1 MFLEFVEG
9 PLWYFSATVFV
20 VGVLLR
26 LVDVFRQPS
35 KRDLAQA
42 RRSGLPGAM
51 RAIVTRSWTAE
62 GFSRG
67 ATFHLIAGYMFHI
80 GLFVLLLFAAPHVKF
95 IEERILGFGWAP
107 APYWVFIV
115 ASQFAF
121 AGLILDFA
129 VFGQGREVMAWAHVV
144 HGIVAVVFIAASL
157 GHIYIGTLGM
167 EGAFESMS
175 HGYVD
180 ANWAEHHHDLWLAE
194 MEAAGMVGVA
204 PNALEEVKRH
214 DNIDFKGFGS
224 PGTKA
229 AEG

>member
-35 KRDLAQA
+35 KKDLAQA
-42 RRSGLPGAM
+42 RRSGVPGAM

-67 ATFHLIAGYMFHI
+67 ATFHLVAGYMFHI

-95 IEERILGFGWAP
+95 IEERILGFGWTP

-121 AGLILDFA
+121 AGLIL
-129 VFGQGREVMAWAHVV
+129 
-144 HGIVAVVFIAASL
+144 
-157 GHIYIGTLGM
+157 
-167 EGAFESMS
+167 
-175 HGYVD
+175 
-180 ANWAEHHHDLWLAE
+180 LWLRRL
-194 MEAAGMVGVA
+194 MHPVMRKISTLDDHAAAILTFVVMLTGCLALLQSHDSLRAIHMLTVCLLLLYFPFSRLMHAFTFMVSRSYTGAAMARKGV
-204 PNALEEVKRH
+204 NA
-214 DNIDFKGFGS
+214 
-224 PGTKA
+224 
-229 AEG
+229 

>member
-26 LVDVFRQPS
+26 LIDVFRQPS

-42 RRSGLPGAM
+42 RRSGLPGAL
-51 RAIVTRSWTAE
+51 RTVVTRSWTAE

-67 ATFHLIAGYMFHI
+67 ATFHLAAGYMFHI

-95 IEERILGFGWAP
+95 IEERILGFGWTP

-121 AGLILDFA
+121 AGLIL
-129 VFGQGREVMAWAHVV
+129 
-144 HGIVAVVFIAASL
+144 
-157 GHIYIGTLGM
+157 
-167 EGAFESMS
+167 
-175 HGYVD
+175 
-180 ANWAEHHHDLWLAE
+180 LWLRRL
-194 MEAAGMVGVA
+194 MHPVMRKISTLDDHAAAILTFVVMLTGCLALLQSHDSLRAIHMLTVCLLLIYFPFSRLMHAFTFVISRSYTGAAMARKGV
-204 PNALEEVKRH
+204 NA
-214 DNIDFKGFGS
+214 
-224 PGTKA
+224 
-229 AEG
+229 

>member
-35 KRDLAQA
+35 KKDLAQA
-42 RRSGLPGAM
+42 RRSGVPGAM

-67 ATFHLIAGYMFHI
+67 ATFHLVAGYMFHI

-95 IEERILGFGWAP
+95 IEERILGFGWTP

-121 AGLILDFA
+121 AGLIL
-129 VFGQGREVMAWAHVV
+129 
-144 HGIVAVVFIAASL
+144 
-157 GHIYIGTLGM
+157 
-167 EGAFESMS
+167 
-175 HGYVD
+175 
-180 ANWAEHHHDLWLAE
+180 LWLRRL
-194 MEAAGMVGVA
+194 MHPVMRKISTFDDHAAAVLIFVVMLTGCLALLQSHDSLRGIHMLTVCLLLLYFPFSRLMHAFTFAGSRSYTGAAMARKGV
-204 PNALEEVKRH
+204 NA
-214 DNIDFKGFGS
+214 
-224 PGTKA
+224 
-229 AEG
+229 

>member
-42 RRSGLPGAM
+42 RRSGLPGAL
-51 RAIVTRSWTAE
+51 RTVVTRSWTAE

-67 ATFHLIAGYMFHI
+67 ATFHLAAGYMFHI

-95 IEERILGFGWAP
+95 IEERILGFGWTP

-121 AGLILDFA
+121 AGLIL
-129 VFGQGREVMAWAHVV
+129 
-144 HGIVAVVFIAASL
+144 
-157 GHIYIGTLGM
+157 
-167 EGAFESMS
+167 
-175 HGYVD
+175 
-180 ANWAEHHHDLWLAE
+180 LWLRRL
-194 MEAAGMVGVA
+194 MHPVMRKISTFDDHAAAILIFVVMLTGCLALLQSHDSLRAIHMLTVCLLLLYFPFSRLMHAFTFMVSRSYTGAAMARKGV
-204 PNALEEVKRH
+204 NA
-214 DNIDFKGFGS
+214 
-224 PGTKA
+224 
-229 AEG
+229 

>member
-9 PLWYFSATVFV
+9 PLWYFSATIFV

-35 KRDLAQA
+35 KKDLAQA
-42 RRSGLPGAM
+42 RRSGVPGAM
-51 RAIVTRSWTAE
+51 RAVVTRSWTAE

-67 ATFHLIAGYMFHI
+67 ATFHLVAGYMFHI

-121 AGLILDFA
+121 AGLIL
-129 VFGQGREVMAWAHVV
+129 
-144 HGIVAVVFIAASL
+144 
-157 GHIYIGTLGM
+157 
-167 EGAFESMS
+167 
-175 HGYVD
+175 
-180 ANWAEHHHDLWLAE
+180 LWLRRL
-194 MEAAGMVGVA
+194 MHPVMRKISTFDDHAAAILIFVVMLTGCLALLQSHDSLRAIHMLTVCLLLLYFPFSRLMHAFTFMVSRSYTGAAMARKGV
-204 PNALEEVKRH
+204 NA
-214 DNIDFKGFGS
+214 
-224 PGTKA
+224 
-229 AEG
+229 